1 MPANYKNLFPD
12 WGNEKSRMGGIA
24 QIIYLIPVGD
34 IETWAAPA
42 ANSVNENLFVHTVAF
57 VPKTNKGFIKA
68 YVTPTT
74 GELDMP
80 AIGGRDG
87 GGFDANV
94 KIFIPGNDK
103 YINYIANV
111 AQSDVFIALI
121 PDNDG
126 VTINQIGDQ
135 SHYCHLKLGYKTGT
149 EDAEHGKGYEG
160 MLSVKVPFKYLYTG
174 AITLKP
180 ES

>member
-1 MPANYKNLFPD
+1 MPASYKNLFPD

-24 QIIYLIPVGD
+24 QTIYLIPVGD
-34 IETWAAPA
+34 IETWASPA
-42 ANSVNENLFVHTVAF
+42 VNAAGEAKFVHSVPF
-57 VPKTNKGFIKA
+57 VPKTDKGFLKA

-74 GELDMP
+74 GELSMP

-87 GGFDANV
+87 GGFDASV
-94 KIFIPGNDK
+94 KIFIPGNDV
-103 YINYIANV
+103 YLNYIANV

-126 VTINQIGDQ
+126 TTINQIGDA
-135 SHYCHLKLGYKTGT
+135 SHFCHLKLGYKTDT

-160 MLSVKVPFKYLYTG
+160 EITAKVPHKYLYTA
-174 AITLKP
+174 AIPLKP
-180 ES
+180 AT